1 MSKRCGRV
9 WKLAESVIAGY
20 LEKFTRSIADDYFGK
35 VLLEQHYAPPL
46 YDMIII
52 RSVTEIFGWPPRKKR
67 RRTYQMKRIIAIIT
81 AFALAMSMMILTSCS
96 SDKEANN
103 EEKPEVTVLA
113 AASLTDALDEII
125 AEFEKDSDC
134 KITPSYAGSGDLVQQ
149 IEGGAPC
156 DIFISA
162 SKSNMDQLE
171 EGEYIDTETREDL
184 LKNTLTLISTVEK
197 KDVVSMD
204 SLTSADVGTIAV
216 GEPETVPAGKYAS
229 QVFDNL
235 KITDQLTDKIVY
247 AKDVRAVLNYV
258 ETGDADCG
266 FVYRTDALLMDEANG
281 VIIGDVDE
289 SLHDAIVYPAAIMAE
304 PPAGDHAAEFFEFM
318 KSDFAKKV
326 FEKYGFTVAQ

>member
-1 MSKRCGRV
+1 
-9 WKLAESVIAGY
+9 
-20 LEKFTRSIADDYFGK
+20 
-35 VLLEQHYAPPL
+35 
-46 YDMIII
+46 
-52 RSVTEIFGWPPRKKR
+52 
-67 RRTYQMKRIIAIIT
+67 MKRIIAIIT
-81 AFALAMSMMILTSCS
+81 AFALVMSMMILTSCS

-171 EGEYIDTETREDL
+171 EGEYINTETRKDL

-229 QVFDNL
+229 QVFDNM
-235 KITDQLTDKIVY
+235 KITDQLTSKIVY

-289 SLHDAIVYPAAIMAE
+289 SLHDPIVYPAAIMAE